1 MEKKHKELLIAVKD
15 KFDLSISFVKA
26 KQEVKLPPIIKM
38 EYDIELI
45 KIEFIEFV
53 LITPK
58 HQESASIKRINMI
71 QERYDKPLLYLSEN
85 IASPLKR
92 DFLDA
97 HISFVSNNMIYL
109 YPLLLLQK
117 DRGEFVQNK
126 DIRNIN
132 ISMQPLMLYILYN
145 YRYDDHFSVEKIH
158 SEFKQSVPTIYRYI
172 QVLEDL
178 SLLKVEKDG
187 RNKFFQLNK
196 DMSFEKMLK
205 LLRSP
210 VKEIVFIKHEDFQR
224 INENHQY
231 CVAGESSLCQYNLA
245 VSQKSYAVFYND
257 TKGTEWDKVSYSSRY
272 YDEYDEIQKWY
283 YDPKNIK
290 KMIKD
295 SSMPYQDSVDPISLY
310 LSLRDSDND
319 NDARVEDSI
328 EQLFEEIKRL
338 YGWQTI

>member
-1 MEKKHKELLIAVKD
+1 MKQKHKELLNTLKD

-26 KQEVKLPPIIKM
+26 NQEVKLPPIIKM

-45 KIEFIEFV
+45 KVEFIEFV

-58 HQESASIKRINMI
+58 HEESDSIKRINMI
-71 QERYDKPLLYLSEN
+71 QERYNKPLLYLSEN

-92 DFLDA
+92 QFLDS
-97 HISFVSNNMIYL
+97 HISFVSKNMIYL
-109 YPLLLLQK
+109 YPLLLIQK

-126 DIRNIN
+126 NIKNIN
-132 ISMQPLMLYILYN
+132 ISMQPLMLYLLYN
-145 YRYDDHFSVEKIH
+145 HRYDDHFSVEKIH
-158 SEFKQSVPTIYRYI
+158 SEFQQSIPTIYRYI

-178 SLLKVEKDG
+178 SLIKVEKDG
-187 RNKFFQLNK
+187 RNKFFKLNQE
-196 DMSFEKMLK
+196 MSFEKMIK

-210 VKEIVFIKHEDFQR
+210 VKETVFIKHEDFQR
-224 INENHQY
+224 INKNHQY
-231 CVAGESSLCQYNLA
+231 CIAGESSLSQYNLA

-257 TKGTEWDKVSYSSRY
+257 TKRTEWDKINYSSRY
-272 YDEYDEIQKWY
+272 YDEYDEIQKWH
-283 YDPKNIK
+283 YDPKSIK
-290 KMIKD
+290 KMTKD
-295 SSMPYQDSVDPISLY
+295 SYMLYQDSVDPISLY

-319 NDARVEDSI
+319 VRVVDSI